1 MKAVNESFYNLNE
14 IQPAQERENLL
25 FKDINKKLEFIYNN
39 SEGWKQILSNCD
51 FRQIKSRTDLKSLPI
66 TRKSN
71 LTAIQNKNLP
81 YGGLTTKKYLKFKQ
95 QAKLLDRKL

>member
-1 MKAVNESFYNLNE
+1 MKAINGSFYNLNE

-81 YGGLTTKKYLKFKQ
+81 
-95 QAKLLDRKL
+95 LLSINTSINV